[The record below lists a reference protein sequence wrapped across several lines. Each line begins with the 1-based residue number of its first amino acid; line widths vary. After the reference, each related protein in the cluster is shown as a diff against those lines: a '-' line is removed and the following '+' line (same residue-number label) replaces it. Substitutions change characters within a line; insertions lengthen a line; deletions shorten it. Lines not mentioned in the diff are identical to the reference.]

1 MSLLFRRAV
10 RSKDKKIAEAY
21 KTAYN
26 KMLKDHGKKKKK
38 KDNLEV
44 VFPFPLL
51 FKSSRMQSRATN
63 DTENTRHKQFES

>member
-38 KDNLEV
+38 KRQ
-44 VFPFPLL
+44 PG
-51 FKSSRMQSRATN
+51 SRISFSAAL
-63 DTENTRHKQFES
+63 